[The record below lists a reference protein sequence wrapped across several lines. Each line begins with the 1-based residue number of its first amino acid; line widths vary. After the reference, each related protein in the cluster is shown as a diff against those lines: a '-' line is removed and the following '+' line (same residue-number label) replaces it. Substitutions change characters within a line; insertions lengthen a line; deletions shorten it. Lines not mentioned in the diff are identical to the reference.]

1 MAERSEGKEKYD
13 FTANL
18 NDITISLEEM
28 VEQDELLITRSS
40 NNLKKCDSEQ
50 LDVQEETPVAS
61 KFLNNSLNNSS
72 NVCGMD
78 KFINEKNCETFN
90 KPAKCSMDS
99 QQNFFNHLL
108 NEIQF
113 LREEVRMKNII
124 IKSLLLSKS
133 SKHNE
138 QNLAI
143 KTTNDNFLDENS
155 VQFNICSKDDS
166 PKGNSQ
172 GNNERS
178 DKIALKH
185 KTFKENL
192 FKVYN
197 DHTRKQ
203 ENI

>member
-1 MAERSEGKEKYD
+1 M
-13 FTANL
+13 N
-18 NDITISLEEM
+18 
-28 VEQDELLITRSS
+28 
-40 NNLKKCDSEQ
+40 KCDSEQ
-50 LDVQEETPVAS
+50 LDVQEETPVVS
-61 KFLNNSLNNSS
+61 KFLNNSS

-90 KPAKCSMDS
+90 KPAKCSMCS

-108 NEIQF
+108 NKIQF
-113 LREEVRMKNII
+113 LREGVRMKNIV

-138 QNLAI
+138 QNLAY

-172 GNNERS
+172 ANNNRS
-178 DKIALKH
+178 DKIVSKH
-185 KTFKENL
+185 KTFKKNL

-197 DHTRKQ
+197 DHTADEKTSNEYSHDELINFHFVSTATNASVFLKQ
-203 ENI
+203 K